1 MKKNITCGV
10 QHLDV
15 FSHNCDMI
23 GLSQLYL
30 TTLNLICTSQ
40 RGINPKRQHDSEAER
55 QRLPSGSS
63 TDSQD
68 GSPRVLLDRHIINL
82 FENNDI
88 PVQAFERVFSIY
100 EEFVESE

>member
-1 MKKNITCGV
+1 MKNNITFGA

-15 FSHNCDMI
+15 ISHNCDMI

-30 TTLNLICTSQ
+30 TTLNLVCTSQ
-40 RGINPKRQHDSEAER
+40 RGINPKRQHDSEADR
-55 QRLPSGSS
+55 QRLQSGSS

-68 GSPRVLLDRHIINL
+68 SSPRVQLDRHIINL

-88 PVQAFERVFSIY
+88 PVQAFEKVFSIY
-100 EEFVESE
+100 EEFVGSE